1 MPKNCL
7 EDKTEKKD
15 SQQKSLFL
23 EKARQGMEITAL
35 CFFVCSVNYLKL
47 SNKSI
52 NIHVPVQQF
61 HATNILYVFVESYE
75 SNNHNRHGYISMI
88 HSWSKLSLNVK

>member
-7 EDKTEKKD
+7 EDKTEKKEKKKD

-35 CFFVCSVNYLKL
+35 CFFVCSVNYLKP
-47 SNKSI
+47 SNKTKALTFMS
-52 NIHVPVQQF
+52 
-61 HATNILYVFVESYE
+61 LYSSFMPPTS
-75 SNNHNRHGYISMI
+75 SMFL
-88 HSWSKLSLNVK
+88 LSHMRAITIIGMDICP